1 MPNKLFIEDKHFSIV
16 LGILKK
22 YLVGQNKDIKVY
34 IFGSRSTGKNL
45 KRGSDLDI
53 ALEADSGEIIDLQ
66 LLDQLDFDFE
76 DSDLPYKVDLID
88 LNSVSKEFRDAA
100 NKDLVE
106 VSYGISD

>member
-53 ALEADSGEIIDLQ
+53 ALEADSGKIIDLQ

-76 DSDLPYKVDLID
+76 DSDLPYKVDLLD
-88 LNSVSKEFRDAA
+88 LNSASQEFRAA
-100 NKDLVE
+100 IDNELTE
-106 VSYGISD
+106 IQ

>member
-1 MPNKLFIEDKHFSIV
+1 MPNKLFIADNHFSIV

-66 LLDQLDFDFE
+66 LLDQLYFDFE

-88 LNSVSKEFRDAA
+88 LNSASQAFRAA
-100 NKDLVE
+100 INDELTE
-106 VSYGISD
+106 ILF

>member
-1 MPNKLFIEDKHFSIV
+1 MPNKLFIADNHFSIV

-76 DSDLPYKVDLID
+76 DSDLPYKVDLLD
-88 LNSVSKEFRDAA
+88 LNSASQEFRAA
-100 NKDLVE
+100 INDELTE
-106 VSYGISD
+106 ILF

>member
-1 MPNKLFIEDKHFSIV
+1 MLNNLFIENKHWEIV
-16 LGILKK
+16 SAILKK
-22 YLVGQNKDIKVY
+22 YLANKNIKVY

-53 ALEADSGEIIDLQ
+53 ALEANTGEIIDLQ

-88 LNSVSKEFRDAA
+88 LYSVSKEFRAA
-100 NKDLVE
+100 INNDLIE
-106 VSYGISD
+106 VQL